1 MRKFIKYRLLLIEG
15 IETKEKHENIA
26 LYKIMLNAILFY
38 DFINEN
44 KKTFWWNI
52 NYLMNKSFEKWIF

>member
-44 KKTFWWNI
+44 KKTF
-52 NYLMNKSFEKWIF
+52 